1 MCKVHI
7 PYNETSLASSMYV
20 KYITNE
26 LKSKL
31 PTVEFIT
38 EGLSNPTDL
47 GDNEILLVI
56 IDGPYIDIRCFYSII
71 NALILKKIVIMYSK
85 DEKFKLSH
93 GEEEEVEWV
102 NNLLE
107 ALKEIKVTV

>member
-7 PYNETSLASSMYV
+7 PYNETSIASSMYV

-26 LKSKL
+26 LKNKL

-38 EGLSNPTDL
+38 EGLSEPTDL

-56 IDGPYIDIRCFYSII
+56 IDGLYIDIRCFYSIL
-71 NALILKKIVIMYSK
+71 NALILKKIVIVYSK
-85 DEKFKLSH
+85 DETFKLSH
-93 GEEEEVEWV
+93 GEDVECITEIF
-102 NNLLE
+102 E
-107 ALKEIKVTV
+107 ALKEIKGTIQ